1 MHVRKND
8 RVIVTAG
15 KDKGKIGKV
24 LRVLPETSRVV
35 VEGINKIK
43 RHTKPNQQN
52 RQGGIVE
59 KEAPLHSSNVM
70 LVTKDGK
77 PTRVGFKITET
88 KREDGKTDRV
98 KVRIA
103 RKTGE
108 EI

>member
-8 RVIVTAG
+8 RVIVVTG
-15 KDKGKIGKV
+15 KDKGKVGKV
-24 LRVLPETSRVV
+24 LRVIPETSPVV
-35 VEGINKIK
+35 VQGNNKGK

-59 KEAPLHSSNVM
+59 KQAPLHSSNVM

-77 PTRVGFKITET
+77 PTRVGYKTN
-88 KREDGKTDRV
+88 DGGT

>member
-8 RVIVTAG
+8 RVIVIAG
-15 KDKGKIGKV
+15 KDKGKVGRV

-43 RHTKPNQQN
+43 RHTKPNQQD
-52 RQGGIVE
+52 RTGGIVE
-59 KEAPLHSSNVM
+59 REAALHSSNVA
-70 LVTKDGK
+70 LVAKDGK
-77 PTRVGFKITET
+77 PTRVGFKTNESGT
-88 KREDGKTDRV
+88 

-103 RKTGE
+103 RRTGE

>member
-1 MHVRKND
+1 MHIRKND
-8 RVIVTAG
+8 RVIVIAG

-24 LRVLPETSRVV
+24 LRVLPDVNRVV
-35 VEGINKIK
+35 VEGINKVK

-52 RQGGIVE
+52 RTGGIIE
-59 KEAPLHSSNVM
+59 QEAPLHASNVA

-77 PTRVGFKITET
+77 PTRVGYKITEGGQ
-88 KREDGKTDRV
+88 KI
-98 KVRIA
+98 RIA